1 MTMLERSELGKKKS
15 IVIIFLLLV
24 IAAAAGIYFAHFY
37 QQQAVLADARGS
49 LTATG
54 TIEAK
59 TVMTSFKVPGK
70 IQTLLVDE
78 GSAVEKGQ
86 ELAVLD
92 SREIAAKLAQSRGAQ
107 ELALGKVGQADAGV
121 PLTSQTVEAKIKQA
135 QASVDKAQVG
145 VINAQQKYD
154 RAKALHDSQAISDSS
169 FDEATNSYNG
179 AQNDLQLANGAL
191 NEAVAAR
198 LKVSA
203 AQSEYNAAIGASNQA
218 EGAVEEAQAYMDN
231 THLTAP
237 ISGFI
242 TQKTLEEGEMLSA
255 GTPVFEISDLKHTY
269 VKIFIDEKKI
279 GRVQLNQ
286 AAEVSV
292 DAFPGKVFNGKVVW
306 INQAGQF
313 AVQKALNEQY
323 SHDIRSF
330 EVKIDLPNNDLVL
343 KTGMTATVKI
353 LEEK

>member
-1 MTMLERSELGKKKS
+1 MTMVELSELGKKKS
-15 IVIIFLLLV
+15 VVTIVLLLV
-24 IAAAAGIYFAHFY
+24 IVAAAGIYYAYFY
-37 QQQAVLADARGS
+37 QRQAVLADARGS

-59 TVMTSFKVPGK
+59 TVMTSFKVAGR

-86 ELAVLD
+86 ELAVLE
-92 SREIAAKLAQSRGAQ
+92 SREIEAKFAQAQGANQAA
-107 ELALGKVGQADAGV
+107 EGQARVAEKAISV
-121 PLTSQTVEAKIKQA
+121 TSQTVGAKIEQA
-135 QASVDKAQVG
+135 QAALTDAK
-145 VINAQQKYD
+145 QKYQ
-154 RAKALHDSQAISDSS
+154 RAESLHASGAISNSQ
-169 FDEATNSYNG
+169 FDEATNNLNKYQG
-179 AQNDLQLANGAL
+179 LL
-191 NEAVAAR
+191 NEALAGQAQVEVAR
-198 LKVSA
+198 NQYA
-203 AQSEYNAAIGASNQA
+203 AAVGLNQQAQGAQQ
-218 EGAVEEAQAYMDN
+218 ETQVYLDN

-269 VKIFIDEKKI
+269 VKIFIDETKI

-292 DAFPGKVFNGKVVW
+292 DAFPGKVFTGKVVW
-306 INQAGQF
+306 INPAGQF

-330 EVKIDLPNNDLVL
+330 EVKIDLPNDDLVL
-343 KTGMTATVKI
+343 KTGMTAMVKI
-353 LEEK
+353 LEDK

>member
-1 MTMLERSELGKKKS
+1 MLELSELGKRKS
-15 IVIIFLLLV
+15 IVTIFLLLV
-24 IAAAAGIYFAHFY
+24 IVAAAGIYYGYFY
-37 QQQAVLADARGS
+37 QRQAVLADARGS
-49 LTATG
+49 LTTTG

-59 TVMTSFKVPGK
+59 TVMTSFKVAGK
-70 IQTLLVDE
+70 IHTLLVDE

-86 ELAVLD
+86 ELAMLD

-135 QASVDKAQVG
+135 QATVDKAQVG
-145 VINAQQKYD
+145 VINAGQKYD
-154 RAKALHDSQAISDSS
+154 RAKALHESQAISDSL

-191 NEAVAAR
+191 NEALAAR

-203 AQSEYNAAIGASNQA
+203 AQSEYNAALGASKQA
-218 EGAVEEAQAYMDN
+218 AGAVEEAQAYLDN

-242 TQKTLEEGEMLSA
+242 TQKLLEEGEMLSA

-279 GRVQLNQ
+279 SRVQLNQ
-286 AAEVSV
+286 GAEVSV
-292 DAFPGKVFNGKVVW
+292 DAFPRKVFNGKVVW

-313 AVQKALNEQY
+313 AVEKALNEQY

-330 EVKIDLPNNDLVL
+330 EVKIDLPNDDLVL